1 MQRKKKKKKLPVN
14 TQKILRGMITGN
26 FLKFYF
32 LSPQL
37 SWIRIALRTKC
48 FSCKE
53 MENTNI
59 WDYVAQSE
67 YVKLAICG

>member
-1 MQRKKKKKKLPVN
+1 MQEKKWVVN
-14 TQKILRGMITGN
+14 TQKILRDVITGN
-26 FLKFYF
+26 LKFYF

-67 YVKLAICG
+67 YVNLAICG